1 MTRRSRRHLGGIA
14 LAALVT
20 LTAAACADG
29 DVATTASPADTPGSP
44 VAADATLSGVVFDV
58 HRDPG

>member
-14 LAALVT
+14 LAAMVT

-29 DVATTASPADTPGSP
+29 DTTTNPADPPGSP
-44 VAADATLSGVVFDV
+44 VAVDATLSGVVFDV

>member
-1 MTRRSRRHLGGIA
+1 MTRRSRRHLGDIA

-20 LTAAACADG
+20 LTPACADA
-29 DVATTASPADTPGSP
+29 DTTTNSADTPDSSVVGE
-44 VAADATLSGVVFDV
+44 ATLSGVVFDV

>member
-1 MTRRSRRHLGGIA
+1 VTRCSRGHLGGIA
-14 LAALVT
+14 LAAIVT

-29 DVATTASPADTPGSP
+29 DTTTTNPADTPGSP

>member
-1 MTRRSRRHLGGIA
+1 MTRRSRGHLGGIA
-14 LAALVT
+14 LAAFVT

-29 DVATTASPADTPGSP
+29 DTTNPADTPGSL

>member
-1 MTRRSRRHLGGIA
+1 MTRRSCGHLGGIA
-14 LAALVT
+14 LAAFVT

-29 DVATTASPADTPGSP
+29 DTTTSPADPPGSP
-44 VAADATLSGVVFDV
+44 VAVGATLSGIVFDV